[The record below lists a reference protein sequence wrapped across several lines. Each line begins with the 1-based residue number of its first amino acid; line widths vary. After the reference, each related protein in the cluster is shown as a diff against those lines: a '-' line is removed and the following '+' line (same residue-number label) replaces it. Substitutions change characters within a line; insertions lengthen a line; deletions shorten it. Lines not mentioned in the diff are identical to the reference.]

1 MQILLLLLPLPLVLP
16 AAPQILADRMWTPH
30 ILYVPDNTLN
40 KPRGGH
46 PDRNDGSAHG
56 PFNMPSMFT
65 NPIVSFPDQE
75 YVFIID
81 YHILSVWMIE

>member
-1 MQILLLLLPLPLVLP
+1 
-16 AAPQILADRMWTPH
+16 MWTPH

-40 KPRGGH
+40 RPRGGH
-46 PDRNDGSAHG
+46 PDRNDAVESRVHQ
-56 PFNMPSMFT
+56 SY
-65 NPIVSFPDQE
+65 IVSFSDQE